1 MQPDRF
7 KITRSHTIRHLELL
21 QDFIVVSLCIALFL
35 SMLVE
40 LRDMYLSL
48 LRTTNAQEVTSDTLI
63 LLILVELFRLL
74 VIYLQRHRISVRV
87 AVEVAIVSVLR
98 EVIVRGLLELPWSQ
112 ILAACAFL
120 LVLGVLLQIRPSAMQ
135 SESVFSSD
143 LSSAEEK
150 S

>member
-1 MQPDRF
+1 MYPDRYR
-7 KITRSHTIRHLELL
+7 IPRSRVIRYLELL
-21 QDFIVVSLCIALFL
+21 QDFIVVSLCLALFL

-40 LRDMYLSL
+40 LRDMFLSL

-120 LVLGVLLQIRPSAMQ
+120 LVLGVLLQIRPSMG
-135 SESVFSSD
+135 SESIFSSEGNSED
-143 LSSAEEK
+143 K
-150 S
+150 H

>member
-1 MQPDRF
+1 MYPNRYR
-7 KITRSHTIRHLELL
+7 ISRSRVIRYLELL
-21 QDFIVVSLCIALFL
+21 QDFIVVSLCLALFF

-40 LRDMYLSL
+40 LRDMFLSL
-48 LRTTNAQEVTSDTLI
+48 LKTTNAQEVTSDTLI

-98 EVIVRGLLELPWSQ
+98 EVIVRGLLELPWSK

-120 LVLGVLLQIRPSAMQ
+120 LVLGVLLQIRPTAMG
-135 SESVFSSD
+135 SESIFSSEGNSVED
-143 LSSAEEK
+143 K
-150 S
+150 H